1 MRVAPVL
8 LPHLAGR
15 PVTFTRW
22 PDGVEG
28 QTFFEKNSARHAPEW
43 VRRVTIPSPGSSTGR
58 ETLDMVVLE
67 SVADLAWAANL
78 AALELHVPQWQVDDD
93 GVPQLPDLLVLDL
106 DPGPDTGLAECCAVA
121 ERLGAR
127 LEADGLDPVVKTS
140 GSKGMQ
146 VYAPIECADRE
157 HPSRYAKALAQE
169 LSDETPDDVVWRMEK
184 VLRPG
189 KVLIDWSQNNPAKTT
204 VAPYSLR
211 ARARATVSTPI
222 GWDEVDAVREGAD
235 PATLRFRTDDVLA
248 RVEEYGDL
256 FDVAGARRAPAARG
270 LSERRSA
277 AGSRPDRCW
286 EDSAT
291 MSDARLRRRRAR
303 LVVRCPDRPG
313 IVAVL
318 SGLMAEVG
326 ANITDSQQH
335 SSDPY
340 GGTFFLR
347 LEFHLAGLAERRAE
361 LEQRLTAL
369 AGEWGMTW
377 RLVDA
382 VAPPDARRLRQPD
395 RPRAAGADLPGARR
409 RPARRDRLRRLQ
421 PPRPGAGRGRRG
433 HPVPPRAG
441 HRRTTKAEAEAA
453 ALELVG
459 DVDLVVLAR
468 YMQIVSPE
476 FCARFP
482 ERLINIHHSFL
493 PAFVGANPY
502 QAAHDRGVK
511 LIGATAHY
519 VTAELDAGPII
530 EQEVARVDHRATVED
545 MRRVGR
551 YVERQVLAQAV
562 TWHVEDRV
570 IVDGEKTIVFA

>member
-1 MRVAPVL
+1 MSAP
-8 LPHLAGR
+8 
-15 PVTFTRW
+15 
-22 PDGVEG
+22 D
-28 QTFFEKNSARHAPEW
+28 Q
-43 VRRVTIPSPGSSTGR
+43 
-58 ETLDMVVLE
+58 
-67 SVADLAWAANL
+67 
-78 AALELHVPQWQVDDD
+78 
-93 GVPQLPDLLVLDL
+93 L
-106 DPGPDTGLAECCAVA
+106 DP
-121 ERLGAR
+121 RF
-127 LEADGLDPVVKTS
+127 ADVG
-140 GSKGMQ
+140 
-146 VYAPIECADRE
+146 
-157 HPSRYAKALAQE
+157 
-169 LSDETPDDVVWRMEK
+169 
-184 VLRPG
+184 
-189 KVLIDWSQNNPAKTT
+189 
-204 VAPYSLR
+204 
-211 ARARATVSTPI
+211 
-222 GWDEVDAVREGAD
+222 
-235 PATLRFRTDDVLA
+235 
-248 RVEEYGDL
+248 
-256 FDVAGARRAPAARG
+256 
-270 LSERRSA
+270 
-277 AGSRPDRCW
+277 
-286 EDSAT
+286 
-291 MSDARLRRRRAR
+291 R

-347 LEFHLAGLAERRAE
+347 LEFHLAGLSERRAE
-361 LEQRLTAL
+361 LERRLTGL
-369 AGEWGMTW
+369 AGEWGMVW

-382 VAPPDARRLRQPD
+382 SHRPTLAVFVSRTDHVLQELIYRVRAGDLRAEISCVVSNHRD
-395 RPRAAGADLPGARR
+395 LERVAAGAGIPF
-409 RPARRDRLRRLQ
+409 
-421 PPRPGAGRGRRG
+421 
-433 HPVPPRAG
+433 HHVPVTPS
-441 HRRTTKAEAEAA
+441 TKSEAEAA
-453 ALELVG
+453 ALELIG

-468 YMQIVSPE
+468 YMQIVSPD